1 MNEGG
6 SIEVTKASTNPTHGQ
21 LRFALT
27 RLLSRFAQEK
37 GLQTAT
43 PAHGRRGKKAGR
55 APTRVGSGPEPDLI
69 WLEGRRSLWKF
80 YVLPQRSS
88 LGRLSPG
95 LDFATD
101 AVLCTDSSD
110 NLGVIDPSQ
119 CVDFLAANSAL
130 IGEDEARALARDMP
144 SVSIPFPDF
153 HFKGAVR
160 KNHQF
165 VKDHF
170 SLRIR
175 AGLVPKP
182 APGQFLQMMCD
193 PAPHAQD
200 PKYRCVSYSRGRWPK
215 LRGIELLDRRPFLRR
230 PFSIASYGPPSPRR
244 SLEDTRRLGA
254 GWMHLVNWAKSEFEI
269 IYRRL
274 PGGPGTGA
282 LARYATDDAID
293 VVGPLG
299 KGFTIAPL
307 PEVALLVGGGIGSP
321 PLLFLAEELVRN
333 GVKVKLFLGAITR
346 ATIPFRIRREPEHR
360 IARFERM
367 GLSPVV
373 CTDDGSAGRP
383 GLVTEALVDYLEK
396 EWKASTATKIFACG
410 PRSMLAALSGI
421 ATSYDLPCEVLLE
434 ERMACGFG
442 ACISCVC
449 AVKEPGQRARFTR
462 ICSEGPAFDVKAVM
476 LNA

>member
-6 SIEVTKASTNPTHGQ
+6 SVEVTRVSVNPTRGQ
-21 LRFALT
+21 LRFALI
-27 RLLSRFAQEK
+27 RLLSRYAQEN

-43 PAHGRRGKKAGR
+43 PAREKRGRERRRGF
-55 APTRVGSGPEPDLI
+55 VPEPDLA
-69 WLEGRRSLWKF
+69 WLEGRRPLWKF
-80 YVLPQRSS
+80 YVLPGRSL
-88 LGRLSPG
+88 LGHLEPDLG
-95 LDFATD
+95 FATE
-101 AVLCTDSSD
+101 AIVCADSAG

-119 CVDFLAANSAL
+119 CIDFLTASSAL
-130 IGEDEARALARDMP
+130 VGKDEARELTRELP

-153 HFKGAVR
+153 HFKGLVR

-182 APGQFLQMMCD
+182 APGQFLQVMCD
-193 PAPHAQD
+193 PAPHAQS
-200 PKYRCVSYSRGRWPK
+200 PKYRCVSYTGGRWPK
-215 LRGIELLDRRPFLRR
+215 MRGIELLDRRPFLRR
-230 PFSIASYGPPSPRR
+230 PFSIASYGPPSPWRR
-244 SLEDTRRLGA
+244 LEDTRRLGA
-254 GWMHLVNWAKSEFEI
+254 GWMYLVNWVESEFEI

-274 PGGPGTGA
+274 PGGSGTEA
-282 LARYATDDAID
+282 LARYAADDAID

-333 GVKVKLFLGAITR
+333 GVRVKLFLGAITKSR
-346 ATIPFRIRREPEHR
+346 IPFRTRGEPEQR

-373 CTDDGSAGRP
+373 CTDDGSAGRR
-383 GLVTEALVDYLEK
+383 GLVTEALVEYLEK

-421 ATSYDLPCEVLLE
+421 ASRYDLPCEVLLE

-462 ICSEGPAFDVKAVM
+462 ICSEGPAFDVRTVM
-476 LNA
+476 WHA